1 MRPLEPLTAEKAVQI
16 KVSVSDVSKVFSTDG
31 KQVSV
36 LENVSLEREN
46 LRFKRL
52 MGLKS
57 P

>member
-36 LENVSLEREN
+36 LENVSLEWEN